1 MDFWIINHYAVPPEF
16 YSGTRHFDLA
26 KGLIENYNSKVLI
39 FTSNFSHFSFKYF
52 IQIDNKLSFKYIKKN
67 YEGVDF
73 LFFNVPSYKG
83 NNIFR
88 FFNMLFFSF
97 SIYLNSLKISKEE
110 FVPDVI
116 IGSSVHPFA
125 ALSAYFIAKRLR
137 KMYKKDI
144 KFVFEER
151 DLWPQYLYHFLEKT
165 KNPFKKI
172 ILIIFFKILYLIQQF
187 LYKNSDK
194 LIFLQKKGLENAKK
208 YQNKSI
214 LLFQIYRKLN
224 YNLDGYI
231 DQEFEG
237 IRKKYKY
244 LFCFA
249 GGIIRLAYAIKEIV
263 LAFKYLDKNKFG
275 FVIFGGGDYLE
286 EILKTIEENNIQNVF
301 YLGFKRKE
309 LIRNYY
315 LKKADFLVISSTFER
330 EIDFSSNKLIDYLEQ
345 RKPIIVVGYNL
356 LDILNEV
363 GFIIEDKDPETIAY
377 KLVEIV
383 NIDSEVIKDKVNK
396 GYEYLVNEL
405 DYRVAAKRLYEF
417 IKD

>member
-1 MDFWIINHYAVPPEF
+1 
-16 YSGTRHFDLA
+16 
-26 KGLIENYNSKVLI
+26 
-39 FTSNFSHFSFKYF
+39 
-52 IQIDNKLSFKYIKKN
+52 
-67 YEGVDF
+67 
-73 LFFNVPSYKG
+73 
-83 NNIFR
+83 
-88 FFNMLFFSF
+88 
-97 SIYLNSLKISKEE
+97 
-110 FVPDVI
+110 
-116 IGSSVHPFA
+116 
-125 ALSAYFIAKRLR
+125 
-137 KMYKKDI
+137 
-144 KFVFEER
+144 
-151 DLWPQYLYHFLEKT
+151 LEKT

-187 LYKNSDK
+187 LYKSSDK

-208 YQNKSI
+208 YQNKSM
-214 LLFQIYRKLN
+214 LLFQIYRKIN

-237 IRKKYKY
+237 IRKKYRY

-249 GGIIRLAYAIKEIV
+249 GGITVSYAIKEIV
-263 LAFKYLDKNKFG
+263 LAFKYLDNNKFG
-275 FVIFGGGDYLE
+275 FVMFGGGDYLD
-286 EILKTIEENNIQNVF
+286 EILKTIRENNIQNVF

-315 LKKADFLVISSTFER
+315 LGKADFLVIPSSFEK
-330 EIDFSSNKLIDYLEQ
+330 EIEFSFNKLIDYLEQ

-377 KLVEIV
+377 KLTEIV

-405 DYRVAAKRLYEF
+405 DYRVAAKKLYEF

>member
-39 FTSNFSHFSFKYF
+39 FASNFSHFSFKYF
-52 IQIDNKLSFKYIKKN
+52 IEVDKKLSFRYIKKS
-67 YEGVDF
+67 YDGVGF

-88 FFNMLFFSF
+88 FFNMLFFSL

-125 ALSAYFIAKRLR
+125 ALSAYFIAKKLK

-151 DLWPQYLYHFLEKT
+151 DLWPQYLYHFLQKT
-165 KNPFKKI
+165 KNPIKKFA
-172 ILIIFFKILYLIQQF
+172 LIIFFKILYLIQQF

-194 LIFLQKKGLENAKK
+194 LIFLQKKGLQNAKN
-208 YQNKSI
+208 YSNKSM
-214 LLFQIYRKLN
+214 LLFQVYRKID
-224 YNLDGYI
+224 YGLDNYI
-231 DQEFEG
+231 DKEFEE
-237 IRKKYKY
+237 IRKKYRH

-249 GGIIRLAYAIKEIV
+249 GGITVSYAIKEII
-263 LAFKYLDKNKFG
+263 LAFKYLDNNKFG
-275 FVIFGGGDYLE
+275 FIIFGGGDYLD
-286 EILKTIEENNIQNVF
+286 EILKIIKENNIQNVF

-315 LKKADFLVISSTFER
+315 LKKVDFLVIPCSFEIK
-330 EIDFSSNKLIDYLEQ
+330 IDFSSNKLIDYLEQ
-345 RKPIIVVGYNL
+345 RKPIIVIGYNL
-356 LDILNEV
+356 LDILNEI
-363 GFIIEDKDPETIAY
+363 GFVIEDKEPTTIAY
-377 KLVEIV
+377 KLTEIV
-383 NIDSEVIKDKVNK
+383 NFDPEFLKNKVNK
-396 GYEYLVNEL
+396 GYEYLINEL
-405 DYRVAAKRLYEF
+405 DYKIAAKKLFEF
-417 IKD
+417 IKS